1 MVDRIKQLAAVAALF
16 YSTKNGSTDAFSKKG
31 FPSLL
36 PRSTFNHK
44 QIQYAPKTS
53 SASTRMFQSSSTD
66 NSINDQREGMA
77 DAFAA
82 LDSLSFID
90 EKDSMDEV
98 DAELKEEL
106 FSDMMGDMSELP
118 ENIAGNAVADFQS
131 ATFIPEDVDGIGS
144 LGNKYQ
150 PVLTTEDV
158 TDDFLSQEDLEQLQP
173 NMEDLMSKA
182 FTEAIGDLKK
192 GDLKEDGLVAEI
204 VKTAMQDEAFEK
216 KIGAI
221 FDNAADKMKNEI
233 ENIRREHVSS
243 FTLTTQ
249 I

>member
-1 MVDRIKQLAAVAALF
+1 
-16 YSTKNGSTDAFSKKG
+16 
-31 FPSLL
+31 
-36 PRSTFNHK
+36 
-44 QIQYAPKTS
+44 
-53 SASTRMFQSSSTD
+53 
-66 NSINDQREGMA
+66 MA

-243 FTLTTQ
+243 FTLITQ